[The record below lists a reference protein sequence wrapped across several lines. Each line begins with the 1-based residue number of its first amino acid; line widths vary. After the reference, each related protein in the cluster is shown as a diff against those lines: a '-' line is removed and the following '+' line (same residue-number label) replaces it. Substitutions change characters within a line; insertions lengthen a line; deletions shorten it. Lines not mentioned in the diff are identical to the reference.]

1 MELLIAGITFLA
13 VALASCEIMR
23 PRGNAITRRLARGHE
38 ILPDR
43 TAPASGKRDSILASI
58 GRVVARVVP
67 GALVDRIARMLV
79 MADEGRSVFSFL
91 GLWTMS
97 AALGVAI
104 VLLMNTLRLTP
115 LQLLMTIVG
124 CILGFGA
131 GPYVVL
137 RGRVRRRQQAVS
149 LGLPYVLDLLVTC
162 VEAGLSMDA
171 AIATVAEKTRGP
183 LGAILARYLREVGLG
198 RPRRDALLDVA
209 QQTGVNDLIALA
221 SAIVQAEQL
230 GVTVGDALRAQAR
243 ELRIT
248 RRQRVQTAAQ
258 RAPVLMSIPLSI
270 CFMPAMMAVT
280 LVPSLMHLAAFVG
293 NLESSAR

>member
-1 MELLIAGITFLA
+1 MELMISAITFLA
-13 VALASCEIMR
+13 VALAAWEMMR
-23 PRGNAITRRLARGHE
+23 PRGNSISRRLARGQAVVS
-38 ILPDR
+38 DVR
-43 TAPASGKRDSILASI
+43 VPASGQRDSLLAGV
-58 GRVVARVVP
+58 GRLVARIVP
-67 GALVDRIARMLV
+67 GALMDRIARMLV
-79 MADEGRSVFSFL
+79 MADDSRSVFSFL
-91 GLWTMS
+91 GLWAMS
-97 AALGVAI
+97 VALGVAI
-104 VLLMNTLRLTP
+104 VLAMSTLRPTP
-115 LQLLMTIVG
+115 LQTLMTLIG

-137 RGRVRRRQQAVS
+137 RGRVRRRQQAIG

-183 LGAILARYLREVGLG
+183 LGVVLARYLREVGLG
-198 RPRRDALLDVA
+198 RPRRDALLDVT

-230 GVTVGDALRAQAR
+230 GVTVGDALRTQAR

-280 LVPSLMHLAAFVG
+280 LVPSLIHLAAFVG
-293 NLESSAR
+293 NLENSAR

>member
-1 MELLIAGITFLA
+1 M
-13 VALASCEIMR
+13 
-23 PRGNAITRRLARGHE
+23 
-38 ILPDR
+38 
-43 TAPASGKRDSILASI
+43 
-58 GRVVARVVP
+58 
-67 GALVDRIARMLV
+67 
-79 MADEGRSVFSFL
+79 
-91 GLWTMS
+91 
-97 AALGVAI
+97 
-104 VLLMNTLRLTP
+104 
-115 LQLLMTIVG
+115 LMTLVG
-124 CILGFGA
+124 CALSFGA

-137 RGRVRRRQQAVS
+137 RGRVRRRQQAIA

-183 LGAILARYLREVGLG
+183 LSAILARYLREVGLG

-280 LVPSLMHLAAFVG
+280 LVPSLIHLAAFVG
-293 NLESSAR
+293 NLENTAR

>member
-13 VALASCEIMR
+13 VALATWEIMR
-23 PRGNAITRRLARGHE
+23 PRGNAVARRLARGQE
-38 ILPDR
+38 SLPDR

-67 GALVDRIARMLV
+67 GALVNRIARMLV

-97 AALGVAI
+97 VALGVAI
-104 VLLMNTLRLTP
+104 VLLMNTLRPTP
-115 LQLLMTIVG
+115 LQLLMTLIG
-124 CILGFGA
+124 CALGFGA

-137 RGRVRRRQQAVS
+137 RGRVRRRQQAVG

-183 LGAILARYLREVGLG
+183 LGSILARYLREVGLG